1 VPNQPVPFDDPN
13 LTDLAPSV
21 LSLYGIA
28 APAEMTGRAVFALD
42 GGS

>member
-1 VPNQPVPFDDPN
+1 VTNQQVTIDDPN

-28 APAEMTGRAVFALD
+28 APAEMTGRALFAPD